1 MKIKTMHECYA
12 TNWVHEHWPVWAA
25 ITLKFAARLV
35 RTKAIGVE
43 QTTRG
48 PCGIAHWH
56 GDELAL
62 IPRFGHIGPTILVSH
77 SKDGA
82 IMAKGATALGYRVT
96 RGSSTRGAVGGL
108 LALIKSV
115 QEGHAVVLAVD
126 GPQGP
131 RGVCKP
137 GIVRVVQKSEVPL
150 YPVGVAGSN
159 RFIFR
164 KSWNQAYLPLPF
176 SRQVVWID
184 KPLYFPKKAATS
196 EIPEYCRRVE
206 RAIGVAQ
213 KKAEALL
220 KEG

>member
-1 MKIKTMHECYA
+1 MDKSHLKTRL
-12 TNWVHEHWPVWAA
+12 NEHWPIWAA
-25 ITLKFAARLV
+25 ITLRFISRLV
-35 RTKAIGVE
+35 RTKAVGVE

-62 IPRFGHIGPTILVSH
+62 IPRFGYIGPTILVSH
-77 SKDGA
+77 SKDGS
-82 IMAKGATALGYRVT
+82 IMARGATALGYRVT
-96 RGSSTRGAVGGL
+96 RGSSSRGAVGGL
-108 LALIKSV
+108 LALIKAV
-115 QEGHAVVLAVD
+115 KNGHAVVLAVD

-137 GIVRVVQKSEVPL
+137 GIVRVVQKSGVPL
-150 YPVGVAGSN
+150 FPVGVAGSN
-159 RFIFR
+159 RFVFK

-184 KPLYFPKKAATS
+184 KPLYFPKKTDTS
-196 EIPEYCRRVE
+196 RIPEYCRQVE
-206 RAIGVAQ
+206 RAIWDAQ

-220 KEG
+220 LKG

>member
-1 MKIKTMHECYA
+1 MQECHA
-12 TNWVHEHWPVWAA
+12 RNWVHESWPVWAA
-25 ITLKFAARLV
+25 KTLKLAARLV

-43 QTTRG
+43 QITKG

-62 IPRFGHIGPTILVSH
+62 IPRFGHIGSTILVSH

-108 LALIKSV
+108 LALIKAV
-115 QEGHAVVLAVD
+115 KEGRAVVLAVD

-137 GIVRVVQKSEVPL
+137 GIVRVVQKSGVPL
-150 YPVGVAGSN
+150 FPVGVAGSN
-159 RFIFR
+159 RFVFK
-164 KSWNQAYLPLPF
+164 KSWNRAYLPIPF
-176 SRQVVWID
+176 SRQVVWVD
-184 KPLYFPKKAATS
+184 KPLYFPKKADTS
-196 EIPEYCRRVE
+196 KIPGYCRQVE
-206 RAIGVAQ
+206 RAIGDAQ

-220 KEG
+220 LKG

>member
-1 MKIKTMHECYA
+1 MVKHYLKSRFDD
-12 TNWVHEHWPVWAA
+12 HWPVWAA
-25 ITLKFAARLV
+25 IALRFISRLV

-77 SKDGA
+77 SKDGS

-96 RGSSTRGAVGGL
+96 RGSSSRGAVGGL
-108 LALIKSV
+108 LALIKAV
-115 QEGHAVVLAVD
+115 RDGHAVVLAVD

-131 RGVCKP
+131 RGICKP
-137 GIVRVVQKSEVPL
+137 GIVRVVQKSGVPL
-150 YPVGVAGSN
+150 FPVGVAGSN
-159 RFIFR
+159 RFVFK

-184 KPLYFPKKAATS
+184 KPLYFPKKTEAS
-196 EIPEYCRRVE
+196 KIPEYCRRVE
-206 RAIGVAQ
+206 KAIGEAQ

-220 KEG
+220 

>member
-1 MKIKTMHECYA
+1 MQECYA
-12 TNWVHEHWPVWAA
+12 RNWINKHWPVWAA
-25 ITLKFAARLV
+25 ITLKFTARLV
-35 RTKAIGVE
+35 RTKAIGIE

-77 SKDGA
+77 SKDGT

-96 RGSSTRGAVGGL
+96 RGSSSRGAVGGL
-108 LALIKSV
+108 LALIKAV
-115 QEGHAVVLAVD
+115 KGGHAVVLAVD

-137 GIVRVVQKSEVPL
+137 GIIRVVQKEGVPL
-150 YPVGVAGSN
+150 FPVGVAGSN
-159 RFIFR
+159 RFIFK

-196 EIPEYCRRVE
+196 EIPGYCRRVE
-206 RAIGVAQ
+206 KAIGVAQ

-220 KEG
+220 LKG

>member
-1 MKIKTMHECYA
+1 MDER
-12 TNWVHEHWPVWAA
+12 WPIWAA
-25 ITLKFAARLV
+25 KALRLASRLV

-82 IMAKGATALGYRVT
+82 IMAKGATVLGYRVT

-108 LALIKSV
+108 LALIKAV
-115 QEGHAVVLAVD
+115 REGHAVVLAVD

-137 GIVRVVQKSEVPL
+137 GIIRVVQKAGVPL
-150 YPVGVAGSN
+150 FPVGVAGSN
-159 RFIFR
+159 RFVFK

-176 SRQVVWID
+176 SRQVVWVD
-184 KPLYFPKKAATS
+184 KPLYFPKKADVS
-196 EIPEYCRRVE
+196 KIPGHCRQVE
-206 RAIGVAQ
+206 KAIAAAQ
-213 KKAEALL
+213 SKAETLL
-220 KEG
+220 LS